1 MNNNYTGVLLGVVED
16 QDGKP
21 YFALDIAGSR
31 IVLEIPKAALVYDQ
45 LGTLLEMFGWFEQHP
60 EYEEAVKQLV
70 KGAKKCH

>member
-45 LGTLLEMFGWFEQHP
+45 LGTLLEMFGWFEQQQ
-60 EYEEAVKQLV
+60 YELVETPV
-70 KGAKKCH
+70 KGSKKCH

>member
-21 YFALDIAGSR
+21 CFALDMAGSR
-31 IVLEIPKAALVYDQ
+31 IVLEILKAALVYEL

-60 EYEEAVKQLV
+60 EYEDAVKQLV

>member
-1 MNNNYTGVLLGVVED
+1 LSTTSAVSD
-16 QDGKP
+16 Q
-21 YFALDIAGSR
+21 AAAS
-31 IVLEIPKAALVYDQ
+31 PKAALVYDQ

>member
-21 YFALDIAGSR
+21 YCALDIAGSR

-45 LGTLLEMFGWFEQHP
+45 LGTLLEMFGWFEQRP

>member
-45 LGTLLEMFGWFEQHP
+45 LGTLLEMFGWF
-60 EYEEAVKQLV
+60 
-70 KGAKKCH
+70 

>member
-16 QDGKP
+16 QEGKP
-21 YFALDIAGSR
+21 YFAIDIAENR

-45 LGTLLEMFGWFEQHP
+45 LGTLLEMFGWFEQRP